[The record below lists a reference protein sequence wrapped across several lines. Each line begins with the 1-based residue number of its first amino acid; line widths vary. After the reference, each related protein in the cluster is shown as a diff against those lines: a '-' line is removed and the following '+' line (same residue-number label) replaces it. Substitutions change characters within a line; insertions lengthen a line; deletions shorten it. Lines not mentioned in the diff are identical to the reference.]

1 MIIADILRFVVM
13 VTVMVCPPLQ
23 AYAQVPTVPNTAV
36 APATSENARDVLTR
50 VRPAVIQIKG
60 FFDSNT
66 AQAFHGTGFAVA
78 EGGVFMTNYH
88 VVAQQVQFP
97 DKYRLEY
104 RTPEGKTGNITVL

>member
-1 MIIADILRFVVM
+1 MAALLLLPTRALPQAPG
-13 VTVMVCPPLQ
+13 TSPP
-23 AYAQVPTVPNTAV
+23 AQQNQPV

-60 FFDSNT
+60 FFGGNT

-88 VVAQQVQFP
+88 VEIGRAHV
-97 DKYRLEY
+97 
-104 RTPEGKTGNITVL
+104 

>member
-1 MIIADILRFVVM
+1 MTAMQYVYRLALFIMTIAFMPMEAHSQTPAIQN
-13 VTVMVCPPLQ
+13 Q
-23 AYAQVPTVPNTAV
+23 AVP
-36 APATSENARDVLTR
+36 PATSENARDVLTR
-50 VRPAVIQIKG
+50 IRPAVIQIKG
-60 FFDSNT
+60 FFGTNT

-104 RTPEGKTGNITVL
+104 RTA